1 MTRTT
6 RSAHAAKAVSV
17 PPPAPPAAKP
27 TYLPTFAEETFIAH
41 CYGTDEEIALFTE
54 LIDVTLV
61 GPTDRNALVNLIIL
75 IEEIKNRNQLGMDW
89 KCCWRCQRYSHCEIN
104 WYRGERKLAKVCCP
118 NCVNYRDCNKI
129 FISQRTGR
137 CQASN

>member
-1 MTRTT
+1 MSQDTA
-6 RSAHAAKAVSV
+6 SVLAARKAVSATR
-17 PPPAPPAAKP
+17 PPTAPAAAPK
-27 TYLPTFAEETFIAH
+27 YLPTFAEETFIAH
-41 CYGTDEEIALFTE
+41 CYGTDEEIELFTE
-54 LIDVTLV
+54 LIEN
-61 GPTDRNALVNLIIL
+61 PTDRNALVNLIIL

-89 KCCWRCQRYSHCEIN
+89 KCCWRCQRFSHCEIN

-137 CQASN
+137 CAVGN